1 MLATLLRNRGP
12 LLVALLVI
20 AVALGSYSMGVTV
33 EGAKHARAMAQ
44 AQAEAQ
50 ARTIAMKLAVEGV
63 SDDFER
69 ERSALSSRADAA
81 DLALGRMRS
90 ALFSGSGA
98 PQPASGSDGDARTRK
113 ILGDC
118 AAEYRRLAGIA
129 DGFRAQLVTLQ
140 AYVRASGD

>member
-1 MLATLLRNRGP
+1 MWLSLLRHRGP
-12 LLVALLVI
+12 LLVALLVM
-20 AVALGSYSMGVTV
+20 AVAIGSYRMGVTV

-50 ARTIAMKLAVEGV
+50 ARTVAMKRAVEGV

-69 ERSALSSRADAA
+69 ERSELSSRADAA

-90 ALFSGSGA
+90 ALFSSGGA
-98 PQPASGSDGDARTRK
+98 SQPASGSDGASRPRE

-118 AAEYRRLAGIA
+118 AAEYRRMAGIA
-129 DGFRAQLVTLQ
+129 DGLRAQLIALQ
-140 AYVRASGD
+140 AYVRALDD